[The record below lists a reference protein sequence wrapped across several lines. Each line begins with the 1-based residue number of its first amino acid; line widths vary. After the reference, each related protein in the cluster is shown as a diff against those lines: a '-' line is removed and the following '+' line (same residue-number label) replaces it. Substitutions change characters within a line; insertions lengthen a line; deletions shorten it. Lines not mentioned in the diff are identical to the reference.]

1 MPIQRHGL
9 RRAAQ
14 TMGDSARAHPIDQ
27 HDSGEAPL
35 MAARRGPTYRR
46 RELGKE
52 LRRLRESA
60 QLTIQTA
67 AKGLGFSDTKLS
79 RVESGHNTL
88 PRVEDLEK
96 LLDRYGVDDIDDR
109 DTLLTMHRNSLSRD
123 PWTPFRAVLPSG
135 MPLYMGLEADAKEM
149 RAWQPMHIFG
159 LLQTESYTRAQFM
172 AAKPVEET
180 TTPFV
185 EENVRLRMQ
194 RKELLTRDDN
204 PLTLRVILDESA
216 LRRVVGGPEVMR
228 EQYEEIERL
237 TAFDHVTVQILP
249 QGTATYRADINFAVL
264 EFDAPVDPIVQSD
277 IPGSIMVTDRPAD
290 VWKYNRRFDAM
301 RDEALGPSATAA
313 FLHRLTREIET
324 P

>member
-1 MPIQRHGL
+1 
-9 RRAAQ
+9 
-14 TMGDSARAHPIDQ
+14 
-27 HDSGEAPL
+27 

-60 QLTIQTA
+60 DLTIQTA

-96 LLDRYGVDDIDDR
+96 LLDRYGVADIDDR

-237 TAFDHVTVQILP
+237 TTLDQVTVQILP
-249 QGTATYRADINFAVL
+249 QGTATYRGDVNFIL
-264 EFDAPVDPIVQSD
+264 LDFDAPVDPIVQSD
-277 IPGSIMVTDRPAD
+277 IPGSIMVTDRPTD

-301 RDEALGPSATAA
+301 RAEALGPSATAA
-313 FLHRLTREIET
+313 FLQRLAREIEA